1 MNSLFDKIYDA
12 LRSIKLAVALL
23 VLLALFAI
31 VGGIIPQGKPVD
43 YYLTQFPGTGARIIL
58 ALGVDHIFSSIGF
71 LLVAAIF
78 AMNLTV
84 CTLHRLAN
92 EFTKPFKKRRH
103 GPDLLHLGLIILLF
117 GGILTARTRS
127 ESVVNLRK
135 GESAILPDGSTL
147 ALVDLVYEQ
156 YPDGRP
162 KSFESIVSIT
172 RAANASAGATGATG
186 TAGATG
192 PGTTGAAAATA
203 ATTTSTGTPPA
214 LRHIKVNAPL
224 RGKGFSVYQ
233 QNWHAEQ
240 QAELS
245 DAVGLRFRLDP
256 GMREE
261 FNDGFVLFM
270 ATGQATGKAAEAMRA
285 PGGTAAAPANST
297 APQPADP
304 SRDAIFLL
312 EKGGK
317 RTVVKA
323 APGQPV
329 GPFTFSGLI
338 DESVSGLAIVTDK
351 GYPYVEAGFILVIL
365 GVFITYLSKL
375 KGMLA

>member
-1 MNSLFDKIYDA
+1 MNSFFDKLYDA

-31 VGGIIPQGKPVD
+31 VGGLIPQGKAID
-43 YYLTQFPGTGARIIL
+43 YYLTKFPGSGGRIIL
-58 ALGVDHIFSSIGF
+58 RLGFDHIFSSIAF
-71 LLVAAIF
+71 LIVAAVF

-103 GPDLLHLGLIILLF
+103 GPDLLHLGLIVLLF

-127 ESVVNLRK
+127 ESIINLRK
-135 GESAILPDGSTL
+135 GESADLPDGSKIV
-147 ALVDLVYEQ
+147 LVDLIYEE

-162 KSFESIVSIT
+162 KSFESIVAIN
-172 RAANASAGATGATG
+172 RAPEAGLGILGGSAGTSA
-186 TAGATG
+186 AG
-192 PGTTGAAAATA
+192 
-203 ATTTSTGTPPA
+203 STVDSSLTQ
-214 LRHIKVNAPL
+214 RTIKVNAPL
-224 RGKGFSVYQ
+224 RGKGFSIYQ

-245 DAVGLRFRLDP
+245 DAMGLRFTLEP
-256 GMREE
+256 GMKET
-261 FNDGFVLFM
+261 FDGGFVLFM
-270 ATGQATGKAAEAMRA
+270 AVSQATEQAATKAIRTPDSA
-285 PGGTAAAPANST
+285 TAT
-297 APQPADP
+297 QMADT

-312 EKGGK
+312 EKGGM

-323 APGQPV
+323 ASGQPV
-329 GPFTFSGLI
+329 GPFIFHGLN
-338 DESVSGLAIVTDK
+338 DQSVSGLAIVTDK
-351 GYPYVEAGFILVIL
+351 GYPYVAAGFILVIL
-365 GVFITYLSKL
+365 GVFITYIRKL